1 MNLLHRWFCGSAS
14 WKNVVET
21 YILPWALE
29 GLNLGSDVLEVGPGP
44 GASTDIL
51 RACASRLTCIETDR
65 AYADRLQRRYNGSVR
80 VMCEDAAAMSLG
92 DRSFDAVLSF
102 SMLHH
107 VPSAGLQDR
116 LLAEAARVLRSGG
129 IFAGTDSLYSHSF
142 RLLHLFDTMVI
153 VDPETFPGRL
163 QAAGFCDVQVDV
175 MKPYAFRFRAR
186 KAAD

>member
-1 MNLLHRWFCGSAS
+1 M
-14 WKNVVET
+14 
-21 YILPWALE
+21 
-29 GLNLGSDVLEVGPGP
+29 GSDVLEVGPGP
-44 GASTDIL
+44 GASTTIL
-51 RACASRLTCIETDR
+51 RARVPRLICIETNR
-65 AYADRLQRRYNGSVR
+65 AYANTLQRRYNGSVR
-80 VMCEDAAAMSLG
+80 VVCEDAAAMSLG
-92 DRSFDAVLSF
+92 DRSFDAVVCF

-107 VPSAGLQDR
+107 VPSADLRDR
-116 LLAEAARVLRSGG
+116 LLAQAGRVLRSGG

-153 VDPETFPGRL
+153 VDPETFPARL